1 MPFDGANIWVASGSS
16 VVKLRAS
23 DGTSQNTFSVGTQAE
38 GVAFDGTN
46 IWVANFGSN
55 SVTELRA
62 RDGTTVGTSNPAVGR
77 GAPKIRGQLSTP
89 VVLRFVLPNTG
100 KVGV

>member
-1 MPFDGANIWVASGSS
+1 MSHPADAQGGPQREQSRSGLRRFD
-16 VVKLRAS
+16 S
-23 DGTSQNTFSVGTQAE
+23 DGMSQGTFSVGTQAE

-62 RDGTTVGTSNPAVGR
+62 SDGGTLGTSPVGSQPTDV
-77 GAPKIRGQLSTP
+77 AFDASTS
-89 VVLRFVLPNTG
+89 G
-100 KVGV
+100 